1 MTTPGQERTPNTML
15 INLKDTIPDP
25 AERERLNKRLLTH
38 GEETGW
44 WDERG
49 VPAPWPDDIDTWPA
63 PILDTDTLMT
73 SADAS
78 GNPPF

>member
-1 MTTPGQERTPNTML
+1 MNTPGPERTPNTML
-15 INLKDTIPDP
+15 IHLKDTIPDP
-25 AERERLNKRLLTH
+25 TERERLNKRLLTH

-63 PILDTDTLMT
+63 ILHTDPAQHGDTD
-73 SADAS
+73 S
-78 GNPPF
+78 NPPF